1 MSNKAIMQI
10 ANSYVGTDEIKGST
24 HNPVILEYFDAVGHG
39 WVRDD
44 ETPWCAAFV
53 GAVLH
58 EAGYKGTG
66 SLAARSYLNWG
77 KKVNRPKYGD
87 LVVFWR
93 GKKDGWQG
101 HVGFVVRED
110 KNYVWCLGGNQSN
123 SVNVQKYSKSRVLG
137 YRTPPTLSKSRTV
150 KGAGGVAV
158 GTGISA
164 AGKAVEEVSKNVNEA
179 RDIFLNFPVEYV
191 QYIGLAIVAIS
202 VALIVYARYDD
213 QKRKGR

>member
-1 MSNKAIMQI
+1 MSKLLTI
-10 ANSYVGTDEIKGST
+10 AGSYVGTDEIRGSK

-39 WVRDD
+39 WVKDD

-66 SLAARSYLNWG
+66 SLAARSYLGWG
-77 KKVNRPKYGD
+77 HKVSNPKPGD

-101 HVGFVVRED
+101 HVGFVVRTD
-110 KNYVWCLGGNQSN
+110 KTHVWCLGGNQSN
-123 SVNVQKYSKSRVLG
+123 SVNVTKYSKDRVLG
-137 YRTPPTLSKSRTV
+137 YRRPSSLSRSRTV
-150 KGAGGVAV
+150 KGAGGAAV
-158 GTGISA
+158 GAGISA
-164 AGKAVEEVSKNVNEA
+164 AGEAIKETASNVNEA

-202 VALIVYARYDD
+202 VSLIVYARWDD
-213 QKRKGR
+213 LRKKGR